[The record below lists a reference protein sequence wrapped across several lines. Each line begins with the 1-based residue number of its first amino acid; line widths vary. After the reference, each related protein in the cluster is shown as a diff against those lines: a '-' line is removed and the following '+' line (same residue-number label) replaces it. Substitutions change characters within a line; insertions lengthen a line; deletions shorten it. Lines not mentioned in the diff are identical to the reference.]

1 MFEACAGVGLRHSP
15 VANQRSGLSTALR
28 GVFHYTRSHAL
39 PYRLDVGNEL
49 TVEQAGNEV

>member
-15 VANQRSGLSTALR
+15 VANQRSGLSTALQ